1 MQTLQKI
8 QIDVYSDI
16 VCPWC
21 YIGQRRLEQAL
32 ELVANE
38 VEVEVVHRPFL
49 LDPHVPPEGRDLRE
63 YLSAKYGGD
72 PERMFAHVVRAA
84 RQSGLELDF
93 TNIRRYPNTVG
104 AHALLLAAR
113 DHLSREAHGQLLR
126 DLFSA
131 YFVRGEDLSPEV
143 TLGPLAAQHG
153 LSVDVARAASDPAW
167 HVRVREEVTA
177 ASALGISGVPFFVLA
192 GRLAASGAHPP
203 ETLADA
209 IRRSLEEGAPG

>member
-8 QIDVYSDI
+8 EIDVYSDI

-21 YIGQRRLEQAL
+21 YIGQRRLEQAI
-32 ELVANE
+32 ELVKDE

-49 LDPHVPPEGRDLRE
+49 LDARVPPEGRDLRE

-84 RQSGLELDF
+84 RQSGLQLDF
-93 TNIRRYPNTVG
+93 TNIRRYPSTVG

-113 DHLSREAHGQLLR
+113 GRLSREAHGQLLR
-126 DLFSA
+126 DLFAA

-143 TLGPLAAQHG
+143 TLAPLASKHG
-153 LSVDVARAASDPAW
+153 LPAEALGAAEDPAW
-167 HVRVREEVTA
+167 RARVLEEYQEA
-177 ASALGISGVPFFVLA
+177 AALGIQGVPFFVF
-192 GRLAASGAHPP
+192 GRKLAASGAHPP
-203 ETLADA
+203 EALADA